1 MHNFARKHASYGRN
15 GFFLSL
21 FLSRLDTRE
30 ERLKLFLDWISDR
43 AQVLRFSEERVPSSV
58 INILTVVRGK
68 VGAFVSRYD
77 RDEALKNSCK
87 ELAPPPENII
97 R

>member
-1 MHNFARKHASYGRN
+1 MHNFKARKHASYGRN
-15 GFFLSL
+15 GFFLS
-21 FLSRLDTRE
+21 LSRLDTRE
-30 ERLKLFLDWISDR
+30 ERLKLFLDWISDH
-43 AQVLRFSEERVPSSV
+43 AQVLRFSEKRVPSSV